1 MTPSEHTGIARPDFL
16 NVRIFLASACLLA
29 CLFAPFAPF
38 GHGHAQPPA
47 EGDEEELD
55 DEALD
60 DEELDDEGEE
70 PEPEP
75 PLGTN
80 PYLQEED
87 ADEAIEVAVGACQG
101 RRIIRI
107 MVEGQQRVT
116 ADDILAGM
124 RLGNDMPC
132 TDAEVTRDARALWEL
147 GFFDDI
153 IIEAEPVGAGVVLVV
168 RVRERPE
175 IRHIVFEG
183 NDEVDDDDLT
193 EKITLDERDILSAS
207 EVREQVT
214 KIRDHYASEGY
225 FLARI
230 THEVLRVD
238 GDTNEVDVV
247 FHIDEGPEVKVRR
260 ITIVG
265 NENISTSD
273 LHGIMATGETGFFS
287 FITSSNTFDRA
298 KFDEDMVRLQAWYY
312 DQGYLAMS
320 VGAARVELTADREF
334 IDITIPVEEGPRF
347 RIGEITVR
355 ELDENGEALE
365 TLRPASE
372 LRDEIDLDRG
382 DWFNRTSIANGLMEI
397 QREYR
402 DVGYAR
408 VEVEPETDLDEAE
421 RIVDLTLTINRGPLV
436 RIERIVIAGNT
447 KTRDRVIRR
456 EFQILEGDLYS
467 QTLIERSRTFI
478 NALGYF
484 ERVDFS
490 EEEGSSP
497 NLMVINVEVAER
509 ATGTFQVGAGF
520 SSIERFIITAQIQQ
534 QNLFGRGQS
543 LSLQVQLSGIRQQFQ
558 LNFVEPWFL
567 DSRWTLGVNA
577 FYTVQQRLSFNQAS
591 AGGGV
596 TLGHPVLDP
605 RLRFFVNY
613 GLEHVTISA
622 RTGGFF
628 GNTNATG
635 FNQFQDLGLFGQF
648 RAGFTSSVRLSL
660 TWDSRDNRQFA
671 SNGVYW
677 NWSTEVADR
686 YLGSDN
692 TFVRHTAFA
701 RFYKNIFGPFVLKL
715 NLEWGL
721 ITSRTEGGV
730 PLFERFYLGGIFN
743 VRGYRLFSLGPR
755 AGILDNP
762 NSSPSSRR
770 GADGRV
776 IGGNMQ
782 AFYQLE
788 LEFPIVESV
797 GIRGVLFTDG
807 GNAWN
812 LESRL
817 CGGPSVSNDITLDH
831 CGFNPAIRT
840 SWGFGFRWFS
850 PLGPLRFEWGVP
862 INRRPWESKIDFQF
876 NIGNSF

>member
-1 MTPSEHTGIARPDFL
+1 
-16 NVRIFLASACLLA
+16 
-29 CLFAPFAPF
+29 
-38 GHGHAQPPA
+38 
-47 EGDEEELD
+47 
-55 DEALD
+55 
-60 DEELDDEGEE
+60 
-70 PEPEP
+70 
-75 PLGTN
+75 
-80 PYLQEED
+80 
-87 ADEAIEVAVGACQG
+87 
-101 RRIIRI
+101 
-107 MVEGQQRVT
+107 
-116 ADDILAGM
+116 
-124 RLGNDMPC
+124 
-132 TDAEVTRDARALWEL
+132 
-147 GFFDDI
+147 
-153 IIEAEPVGAGVVLVV
+153 
-168 RVRERPE
+168 
-175 IRHIVFEG
+175 
-183 NDEVDDDDLT
+183 
-193 EKITLDERDILSAS
+193 
-207 EVREQVT
+207 VREQVD

-225 FLARI
+225 FLARV
-230 THEVLRVD
+230 TYEVLRVD
-238 GDTNEVDVV
+238 GDSNEVDVV

-265 NENISTSD
+265 NDSISTSD

-287 FITSSNTFDRA
+287 FITSSNTFDRE

-320 VGAARVELTADREF
+320 VGTARVELTADREF
-334 IDITIPVEEGPRF
+334 IDITIPLDEGPRF

-355 ELDENGEALE
+355 ELDANGQATE
-365 TLRPASE
+365 TLRPATD
-372 LRDEIDLDRG
+372 LRGEIDLDRG
-382 DWFNRTSIANGLMEI
+382 DWFNRTSIATGLMEI

-402 DVGYAR
+402 DEGFAR
-408 VEVEPETDLDEAE
+408 VEVEPETDLDEDE
-421 RIVDLTLTINRGPLV
+421 RIVDLTLTITRGPPV
-436 RIERIVIAGNT
+436 RIERIRIAGNT

-467 QTLIERSRTFI
+467 QTLIERSRTFV

-490 EEEGSSP
+490 EEQGSAP
-497 NLMVINVEVAER
+497 DLMVLNVEVVER

-543 LSLQVQLSGIRQQFQ
+543 LSLNVQLSGIRQQFQ

-567 DSRWTLGVNA
+567 DSRWTLGVNS
-577 FYTVQQRLSFNQAS
+577 FYTVQQRLSFNQSS
-591 AGGGV
+591 AGGGF

-613 GLEHVTISA
+613 GLEHVTISQ
-622 RTGGFF
+622 RTGGVF

-635 FNQFQDLGLFGQF
+635 FQQFQDLGLFGQF

-677 NWSTEVADR
+677 NWSTELADSF
-686 YLGSDN
+686 LGSDN
-692 TFVRHTAFA
+692 VFVRHTAFA
-701 RFYKNIFGPFVLKL
+701 RFYRNIFGPFVLKL

-721 ITSRTEGGV
+721 ITSREATGV

-743 VRGYRLFSLGPR
+743 VRGYRLYSLGPR
-755 AGILDNP
+755 VGVLSDP
-762 NSSPSSRR
+762 NGSTTASR
-770 GADGRV
+770 GADGRAV
-776 IGGNMQ
+776 GGNMQ

-812 LESRL
+812 LEDRL
-817 CGGPSVSNDITLDH
+817 CAAPVSNDRSSSP
-831 CGFNPAIRT
+831 CGFHPSIRT

>member
-1 MTPSEHTGIARPDFL
+1 MTPSERTGIARPDFL
-16 NVRIFLASACLLA
+16 NVRTLLASAFLLACLLA
-29 CLFAPFAPF
+29 PFPR
-38 GHGHAQPPA
+38 GLAQPSGAPPA
-47 EGDEEELD
+47 GAEDDEDLD
-55 DEALD
+55 DEDLD
-60 DEELDDEGEE
+60 DEDPEGG
-70 PEPEP
+70 PTEP
-75 PLGTN
+75 PRGTN
-80 PYLQEED
+80 PYVQEED
-87 ADEAIEVAVGACQG
+87 GDEAIEVIAGPCQG

-107 MVEGQQRVT
+107 MVEGTQRVAT
-116 ADDILAGM
+116 EDVLAGM
-124 RLGNDMPC
+124 RLGPDMPC
-132 TDAEVTRDARALWEL
+132 TDSEVTRDARALWEL

-153 IIEAEPVGAGVVLVV
+153 IIEAEPVGSAVVLVV
-168 RVRERPE
+168 RLRERPE
-175 IRHIVFEG
+175 IRHIVFDG
-183 NDEVDDDDLT
+183 NDEVNDEDLT
-193 EKITLDERDILSAS
+193 EKITLRERQILAAS
-207 EVREQVT
+207 EVREQVG

-225 FLARI
+225 FLARV
-230 THEVLRVD
+230 TYEVLRVEGD
-238 GDTNEVDVV
+238 GNEVDVV

-287 FITSSNTFDRA
+287 FISSSNTFDRE

-320 VGAARVELTADREF
+320 VGSARVELTADREF
-334 IDITIPVEEGPRF
+334 IDITIPVDEGPRF
-347 RIGEITVR
+347 RIGEVTVR
-355 ELDENGEALE
+355 ELDENGQPTE

-372 LRDEIDLDRG
+372 LRGEISLDRG
-382 DWFNRTSIANGLMEI
+382 DWFNRTSIATGLMEI
-397 QREYR
+397 QRQYR
-402 DVGYAR
+402 DEGFAR
-408 VEVEPETDLDEAE
+408 VEVEPETDLDEDE
-421 RIVDLTLTINRGPLV
+421 RIVDLTLTITRGPPV
-436 RIERIVIAGNT
+436 RIERIRIAGNT

-478 NALGYF
+478 NALGFF

-490 EEEGSSP
+490 EEAGSAP

-520 SSIERFIITAQIQQ
+520 SSIEQFIITAQIQQ
-534 QNLFGRGQS
+534 QNLFGRGQN
-543 LSLQVQLSGIRQQFQ
+543 LSLNVQLSGIRQQFQ

-577 FYTVQQRLSFNQAS
+577 FYTVQQRLSFNQSS
-591 AGGGV
+591 AGGGF

-613 GLEHVTISA
+613 GLEHVTISQ
-622 RTGGFF
+622 RTGGFL

-635 FNQFQDLGLFGQF
+635 FQQFQDLGLFGQF

-660 TWDSRDNRQFA
+660 TWDARDNRQFA
-671 SNGVYW
+671 SNGTYW
-677 NWSTEVADR
+677 NWSTEIADR
-686 YLGSDN
+686 FLGSDN
-692 TFVRHTAFA
+692 VFVRHTAFA

-721 ITSRTEGGV
+721 ITSRLPTGV

-755 AGILDNP
+755 AGILPNP
-762 NSSPSSRR
+762 NGSPTVQN
-770 GADGRV
+770 GADGRAL
-776 IGGNMQ
+776 GGNMQ

-797 GIRGVLFTDG
+797 GIRGVVFTDG

-812 LESRL
+812 FEDRL
-817 CGGPSVSNDITLDH
+817 CAPAVSNDRSSSP
-831 CGFNPAIRT
+831 CGFHPTIRT

-862 INRRPWESKIDFQF
+862 INRRPWESKINFQF

>member
-1 MTPSEHTGIARPDFL
+1 LTPCDHAGIARPDFL
-16 NVRIFLASACLLA
+16 NVRTLLASACLLA
-29 CLFAPFAPF
+29 CLFAPLAPF
-38 GHGHAQPPA
+38 AHGQAQPPVD
-47 EGDEEELD
+47 DEEELD
-55 DEALD
+55 EEAL
-60 DEELDDEGEE
+60 DEELDAEEEADEEA
-70 PEPEP
+70 P
-75 PLGTN
+75 PQLGTN
-80 PYLQEED
+80 PYVQEED
-87 ADEAIEVAVGACQG
+87 ADEAVEVVGACQG

-107 MVEGQQRVT
+107 MVEGMQRVT
-116 ADDILAGM
+116 AEDILAGM
-124 RLGNDMPC
+124 RLGRDMPC
-132 TDAEVTRDARALWEL
+132 SDVEVTRDARALWEL

-153 IIEAEPVGAGVVLVV
+153 VIEAEPVGAGVVLVV

-193 EKITLDERDILSAS
+193 EEITLRERQILSAS
-207 EVREQVT
+207 EVRAQVA
-214 KIRDHYASEGY
+214 KIRDHYASEGF

-247 FHIDEGPEVKVRR
+247 FRIDEGPEVKVRR

-265 NENISTSD
+265 NDNISTSD

-287 FITSSNTFDRA
+287 FISSNNTFDRE

-312 DQGYLAMS
+312 DQGYLAMA
-320 VGAARVELTADREF
+320 VGSARVELTADREF
-334 IDITIPVEEGPRF
+334 IDITIPVDEGPRF

-355 ELDENGEALE
+355 ELDANGEAIE

-372 LRDEIDLDRG
+372 MREEIDLDRG

-408 VEVEPETDLDEAE
+408 VEVEPETDLDEDE

-497 NLMVINVEVAER
+497 ELMVLNVEVAER

-591 AGGGV
+591 TGGGL

-613 GLEHVTISA
+613 GLEHVAITA

-648 RAGFTSSVRLSL
+648 RDGITSSIRLSL

-686 YLGSDN
+686 FLGSDN
-692 TFVRHTAFA
+692 VFVRHTAFA

-721 ITSRTEGGV
+721 ITSRDADGV

-762 NSSPSSRR
+762 NGSPASSR

-776 IGGNMQ
+776 VGGNMQ

-797 GIRGVLFTDG
+797 GIRGVIFTDG

-817 CGGPSVSNDITLDH
+817 CEAPSVSNDVTSDL